1 MDFILIK
8 GKRAFLEFKNK
19 QLVLNIRKIKGS
31 KVWKFFFNG
40 KKIIYNKITKSFST
54 QNYFKNF

>member
-19 QLVLNIRKIKGS
+19 QLVLNIRKIKES
-31 KVWKFFFNG
+31 KVWNFFF
-40 KKIIYNKITKSFST
+40 KW
-54 QNYFKNF
+54 QKNNLL